1 MLLVDVHRDDVVCE
15 GLNTLTNWHRI
26 EKAVVEADLV
36 QVVQPELDMHGIE
49 KSSIMRRP
57 SVHHEQPSVQW

>member
-1 MLLVDVHRDDVVCE
+1 
-15 GLNTLTNWHRI
+15 
-26 EKAVVEADLV
+26 
-36 QVVQPELDMHGIE
+36 LDMHGIE